1 MEPKPEARP
10 QEQQAPISKKE
21 MMDFFQHLRKNVGL
35 TAVMDFS
42 CCSA

>member
-1 MEPKPEARP
+1 MEPEPEARP
-10 QEQQAPISKKE
+10 QEQQAPISKRQ
-21 MMDFFQHLRKNVGL
+21 MMDFFQRLRTKGL